1 MTTRT
6 VAAEAEAQTNRP
18 WFRALSRAGMAAR
31 GAIFLIIGILAIA
44 VATDSG
50 GTTTDQEGALAV
62 LARQR
67 FGEVLLLMLAIGLAC
82 YALWRIAQGI
92 IDTDD
97 KGDDASGFAV
107 RATKVGSGI
116 SYALLCAAAI
126 GILTG
131 SSNGGASSGGSGDTK
146 STTAGVLGWPAGRYL
161 VFAAAAVILGV
172 AVWNVYRGLSK
183 KFMKRLHP
191 PSGMRSA
198 VETVGRTGM
207 TARGVIFGLIAVF
220 LAKAAWEYD
229 SSEAVGLDGAL
240 ARLAGQPY
248 GPVLLGV
255 VAAGL
260 VAFALYCFAEA
271 RYREV

>member
-6 VAAEAEAQTNRP
+6 VAAEAEAQSNRP

-67 FGEVLLLMLAIGLAC
+67 FGEALLLLLAIGLAC

-116 SYALLCAAAI
+116 SYAILCAAAI

-131 SSNGGASSGGSGDTK
+131 SSSGGASSGGSGDTK

-191 PSGMRSA
+191 PAGMRTA
-198 VETVGRTGM
+198 VETIGRAGM
-207 TARGVIFGLIAVF
+207 CARGVIFGLIAVF

-229 SSEAVGLDGAL
+229 PSEAIGLDGAL
-240 ARLAGQPY
+240 ARLASQSY

-260 VAFALYCFAEA
+260 IAFALYCFAEA

>member
-6 VAAEAEAQTNRP
+6 IAAEAEAQSRKT

-31 GAIFLIIGILAIA
+31 GAVFLIIGVLAIA
-44 VATDSG
+44 VATGAG

-62 LARQR
+62 LARQP
-67 FGEVLLLMLAIGLAC
+67 FGEALLMALAIGLAC
-82 YALWRIAQGI
+82 YALWRIAQGV

-116 SYALLCAAAI
+116 SYAILCAAAV

-131 SSNGGASSGGSGDTK
+131 SSNGGASSGGSADTK
-146 STTAGVLGWPAGRYL
+146 STTAGVLGWPAGRYWVL
-161 VFAAAAVILGV
+161 AAAAVILGV
-172 AVWNVYRGLSK
+172 AVWNVYRGLSTT
-183 KFMKRLHP
+183 FMKRLHP
-191 PSGMRSA
+191 PPGIRPA
-198 VETVGRTGM
+198 VETIGRAGM
-207 TARGVIFGLIAVF
+207 CARGVVFALIAVL

-229 SSEAVGLDGAL
+229 PAEAVGLDGAL

-248 GPVLLGV
+248 GPVVLGV

-260 VAFALYCFAEA
+260 VAFALHCLAEA

>member
-6 VAAEAEAQTNRP
+6 VASEAEAQTNRP

-44 VATDSG
+44 VATGSG

-67 FGEVLLLMLAIGLAC
+67 FGGALLLLLATGLAC
-82 YALWRIAQGI
+82 YAVWRIAQGI

-107 RATKVGSGI
+107 RATKIGSGI
-116 SYALLCAAAI
+116 SYAILCVAAI

-146 STTAGVLGWPAGRYL
+146 STTAGVLAWPAGRYL
-161 VFAAAAVILGV
+161 VFAAAGVILGV
-172 AVWNVYRGLSK
+172 AVWNVYRGLST

-198 VETVGRTGM
+198 VETLGRTGLS
-207 TARGVIFGLIAVF
+207 ARGVIFGLIAVF

-240 ARLAGQPY
+240 ARLAAQPY
-248 GPVLLGV
+248 GPVLLGL
-255 VAAGL
+255 VAGGL

>member
-6 VAAEAEAQTNRP
+6 AAAEAQAQTSRP

-31 GAIFLIIGILAIA
+31 GAVFLIIGILAIA
-44 VATDSG
+44 VAADAG

-67 FGEVLLLMLAIGLAC
+67 FGEVLLLALAIGLAC
-82 YALWRIAQGI
+82 YALWRIVQGI
-92 IDTDD
+92 LDTDG

-107 RATKVGSGI
+107 RATTVGSGI
-116 SYALLCAAAI
+116 SYAILCAAAI

-131 SSNGGASSGGSGDTK
+131 TSSGGASSGGSGDTR
-146 STTAGVLGWPAGRYL
+146 STTAGVLGWPAGRHL
-161 VFAAAAVILGV
+161 VLAAAAAILGV
-172 AVWNVYRGLSK
+172 AVWNVYRGLSTR
-183 KFMKRLHP
+183 FMKRLHP
-191 PSGMRSA
+191 PAGMRPA
-198 VETVGRTGM
+198 VEAIGRAGM
-207 TARGVIFGLIAVF
+207 CARGVIFGLIAVF

-229 SSEAVGLDGAL
+229 PAEAIGLDGAL
-240 ARLAGQPY
+240 ARLGAQPY

-255 VAAGL
+255 VAVGL

>member
-6 VAAEAEAQTNRP
+6 VAAEVEAQSTRP

-31 GAIFLIIGILAIA
+31 GAIFLIIGVLAIA

-67 FGEVLLLMLAIGLAC
+67 FGEVLLVVLAIGLAC
-82 YALWRIAQGI
+82 YSLWRIAQGI

-107 RATKVGSGI
+107 RATKVGSGV
-116 SYALLCAAAI
+116 SYAILSAAAI

-146 STTAGVLGWPAGRYL
+146 STTAGVLGWPGGRYL

-172 AVWNVYRGLSK
+172 AVWNVYRGLSAR
-183 KFMKRLHP
+183 FMKRLHP
-191 PSGMRSA
+191 PSRIRSA
-198 VETVGRTGM
+198 VETIGRTGM
-207 TARGVIFGLIAVF
+207 CARGLIFGLIAVL

-229 SSEAVGLDGAL
+229 PAEAVGLDGAL

-248 GPVLLGV
+248 GPVLLGL
-255 VAAGL
+255 VASGL

>member
-6 VAAEAEAQTNRP
+6 VAAEAEAQTSRP

-44 VATDSG
+44 VATESG

-67 FGEVLLLMLAIGLAC
+67 FGEVLLMMLAIGLAC

-92 IDTDD
+92 VDTDD
-97 KGDDASGFAV
+97 KGDDTAGLAV

-116 SYALLCAAAI
+116 SYATLCAAAI
-126 GILTG
+126 GILAG
-131 SSNGGASSGGSGDTK
+131 SSGGASSGGSGDTK

-172 AVWNVYRGLSK
+172 AVWNVYRGLST

-207 TARGVIFGLIAVF
+207 CARGVIFGLIAVF

-248 GPVLLGV
+248 GPLLLGV

>member
-6 VAAEAEAQTNRP
+6 VAAEAEAQTRRP

-31 GAIFLIIGILAIA
+31 GVIFLIIGLLAIA
-44 VATDSG
+44 VATGSG

-62 LARQR
+62 LARQP
-67 FGEVLLLMLAIGLAC
+67 FGEALLVVLAIGLAC
-82 YALWRIAQGI
+82 YALWRIAQGV

-116 SYALLCAAAI
+116 SYAILCAAAI

-131 SSNGGASSGGSGDTK
+131 SSNGGASSGARRHQEHHRRG
-146 STTAGVLGWPAGRYL
+146 ARLAGRTL
-161 VFAAAAVILGV
+161 LG
-172 AVWNVYRGLSK
+172 AGGGGRDTGRRGLERVPRPLEEVHE
-183 KFMKRLHP
+183 RLHP
-191 PSGMRSA
+191 PSGMRPV
-198 VETVGRTGM
+198 VETIGRTGM
-207 TARGVIFGLIAVF
+207 CARGVVFGLIAVF
-220 LAKAAWEYD
+220 LTKAAREYD
-229 SSEAVGLDGAL
+229 PSEAVGLDGAL

-248 GPVLLGV
+248 GPVLLGL

>member
-6 VAAEAEAQTNRP
+6 VAAEAEAQSNRP

-31 GAIFLIIGILAIA
+31 GAIFLIIGLLAIA

-67 FGEVLLLMLAIGLAC
+67 FGEALLLLLAIGLAC

-92 IDTDD
+92 IDTDH

-116 SYALLCAAAI
+116 SYAILCAAAI

-191 PSGMRSA
+191 PVGMRAA
-198 VETVGRTGM
+198 VETIGRAGM
-207 TARGVIFGLIAVF
+207 CARGVIFGLIAVF
-220 LAKAAWEYD
+220 LGKAAWEYD
-229 SSEAVGLDGAL
+229 PSEAIGLDGAL
-240 ARLAGQPY
+240 ARLASQSY

-260 VAFALYCFAEA
+260 IAFALYCFAEA

>member
-6 VAAEAEAQTNRP
+6 VAAEAEAQSNRP

-67 FGEVLLLMLAIGLAC
+67 FGEALLLLLAIGLAC

-116 SYALLCAAAI
+116 SYAILCAAAI

-191 PSGMRSA
+191 PAGMRTA
-198 VETVGRTGM
+198 VETIGRAGM
-207 TARGVIFGLIAVF
+207 CARGVIFGLIAVF
-220 LAKAAWEYD
+220 LGKAAWEYD
-229 SSEAVGLDGAL
+229 PSEAIGLDGAL
-240 ARLAGQPY
+240 ARLASQSY

-260 VAFALYCFAEA
+260 IAFALYCFAEA

>member
-6 VAAEAEAQTNRP
+6 VAAEAEAQSNRP

-31 GAIFLIIGILAIA
+31 GAIFLIIGVLAIA
-44 VATDSG
+44 VATGSG

-67 FGEVLLLMLAIGLAC
+67 FGEALLVVLAIGLAC
-82 YALWRIAQGI
+82 YSLWRIAQGV

-97 KGDDASGFAV
+97 KGDDAAGFAV

-116 SYALLCAAAI
+116 SYAILCVAAI

-146 STTAGVLGWPAGRYL
+146 STTAGVLGWPGGRYWVL
-161 VFAAAAVILGV
+161 AAAAVILGV
-172 AVWNVYRGLSK
+172 ALWNVYRGLSK
-183 KFMKRLHP
+183 TFMKRLHP

-198 VETVGRTGM
+198 VETIGRAGM
-207 TARGVIFGLIAVF
+207 CARGVVFGLIAVL
-220 LAKAAWEYD
+220 LAKAASEYD
-229 SSEAVGLDGAL
+229 PAEAVGLDGAL
-240 ARLAGQPY
+240 ARLASQPY

-260 VAFALYCFAEA
+260 VAFAIYCFAEA

>member
-6 VAAEAEAQTNRP
+6 VAAAAEAQSNRP

-31 GAIFLIIGILAIA
+31 GAIFLIIGLLAIA

-50 GTTTDQEGALAV
+50 GATTDQEGALAV

-67 FGEVLLLMLAIGLAC
+67 FGEALLLALAIGLAC
-82 YALWRIAQGI
+82 YALWRIAQGV

-97 KGDDASGFAV
+97 KGDDASGIAV

-116 SYALLCAAAI
+116 SYAILCAAAI

-172 AVWNVYRGLSK
+172 AVWNVYRGLST

-191 PSGMRSA
+191 PARMRTA
-198 VETVGRTGM
+198 VESIGRAGM
-207 TARGVIFGLIAVF
+207 CARGVIFGLISVF

-229 SSEAVGLDGAL
+229 PSEAIGLDGAL
-240 ARLAGQPY
+240 ARLASQTY

-260 VAFALYCFAEA
+260 IAFALYCFAEA

>member
-6 VAAEAEAQTNRP
+6 VAAEAEAQTRRP

-31 GAIFLIIGILAIA
+31 GVIFLIIGLLAIA

-62 LARQR
+62 LAQQP
-67 FGEVLLLMLAIGLAC
+67 FGETLLTILAIGLAC
-82 YALWRIAQGI
+82 YAIWRIAQGLL
-92 IDTDD
+92 DTDD

-107 RATKVGSGI
+107 RATKIGSGV
-116 SYALLCAAAI
+116 SYGILCAAAI
-126 GILTG
+126 GILMG
-131 SSNGGASSGGSGDTK
+131 SSSGASSGGSGDTK
-146 STTAGVLGWPAGRYL
+146 STTAGVLGWPGGQAWVL
-161 VFAAAAVILGV
+161 IAAAVIAGV
-172 AVWNVYRGLSK
+172 AVWNVYRGLST

-191 PSGMRSA
+191 SPGVRPA
-198 VETVGRTGM
+198 VETIGRVGM
-207 TARGVIFGLIAVF
+207 CARGVIFGLIAVF
-220 LAKAAWEYD
+220 LAKAAVEYD
-229 SSEAVGLDGAL
+229 PKEAVGLDGAL

>member
-6 VAAEAEAQTNRP
+6 VAAEAEAQSNRP

-31 GAIFLIIGILAIA
+31 GAIFLIIGLLAIA

-67 FGEVLLLMLAIGLAC
+67 FGEALLLLLAIGLAC

-92 IDTDD
+92 IDTDH

-116 SYALLCAAAI
+116 SYAILCAAAI

-191 PSGMRSA
+191 PVGMRAA
-198 VETVGRTGM
+198 VETIGRAGM
-207 TARGVIFGLIAVF
+207 CARGVIFGLIAVF
-220 LAKAAWEYD
+220 LGKAAWEYD
-229 SSEAVGLDGAL
+229 PSEAIGLDGAL
-240 ARLAGQPY
+240 ARLASQSY

-260 VAFALYCFAEA
+260 IAFALYCFAEA
-271 RYREV
+271 RYREI